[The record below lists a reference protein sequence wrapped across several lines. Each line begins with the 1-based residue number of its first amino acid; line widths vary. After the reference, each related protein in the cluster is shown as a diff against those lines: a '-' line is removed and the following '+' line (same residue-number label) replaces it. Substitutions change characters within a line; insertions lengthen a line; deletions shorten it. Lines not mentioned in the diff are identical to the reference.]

1 MITDQ
6 DWDQA
11 FELLRAAETV
21 AVCCHVSPDGDAL
34 GSMLGVG
41 LFLQRLGK
49 KVWMSWGSP
58 TISVPPQ
65 YSFLPQLDQVGMFD
79 EIPDGVD
86 VFVAIDCG
94 DRQRLDLLLPKF
106 ESAKVRLNID
116 HHVSNDRFGDVNL
129 VDPDRASSA
138 ELAYELIVKMGGQP
152 TSSEATCLYTGMV
165 TDTGRFQYRN
175 TTPETL
181 RTAALLRERGV
192 DHELIAEEVYESAS
206 FRYLHVLGIV
216 LSRAELEGG
225 LVWSWV
231 DQDDLQGLGLD
242 ETEHFIDVLRAV
254 RDAKLAVLLK
264 QQPEGGYKA
273 SLRSRGEVDVSKLA
287 KAFGGGGHSRAAG
300 FSADGAAKDII
311 SRIHQ
316 LVGDA

>member
-1 MITDQ
+1 MITDE
-6 DWDQA
+6 DWDRA
-11 FELLRAAETV
+11 VEVLRKADTV

-41 LFLQRLGK
+41 LFLERLGK

-65 YSFLPQLDQVGMFD
+65 YSFLPQLDQVVVFD
-79 EIPDGVD
+79 SIPDDVD

-94 DRQRLDLLLPKF
+94 DRQRLDLLIPKF
-106 ESAKVRLNID
+106 ESAKLRLNID

-138 ELAYELIVKMGGQP
+138 ELAYELIVKMEGQP

-175 TTPETL
+175 TTPQTL
-181 RTAALLRERGV
+181 RTAALLREAGV
-192 DHELIAEEVYESAS
+192 DHEMIAEEVYESAS

-216 LSRAELEGG
+216 LSRAQLEDG

-231 DQDDLQGLGLD
+231 DQEDLQGLGLD

-254 RDAKLAVLLK
+254 RDARVSVLLK

-300 FSADGAAKDII
+300 FSADGPSKDII

-316 LVGDA
+316 LVE

>member
-1 MITDQ
+1 MITGE
-6 DWDQA
+6 DWDKA
-11 FELLRAAETV
+11 SEVLRAADTV

-65 YSFLPQLDQVGMFD
+65 YSFLPQLDQVVVFD
-79 EIPDGVD
+79 AIPEGVD

-116 HHVSNDRFGDVNL
+116 HHVSNDGFGDVNL

-138 ELAYELIVKMGGQP
+138 ELAYELIVKMEGKP

-175 TTPETL
+175 TTPQTL
-181 RTAALLRERGV
+181 RTAALLRELGV

-216 LSRAELEGG
+216 LSRAQLEDG

-231 DQDDLQGLGLD
+231 DQEDLQGLGLD

-273 SLRSRGEVDVSKLA
+273 SLRSRGEVDVSRLA

-300 FSADGAAKDII
+300 FSAKGPGEDII

-316 LVGDA
+316 LVE